1 MRLTALRG
9 RMLWG
14 DMRRFFASTQLSK
27 LGEDWPEVSWQM
39 GHEDEAFT
47 MRQYGHYVK
56 NADKKAKV
64 KNNMAEAIW
73 GK

>member
-1 MRLTALRG
+1 
-9 RMLWG
+9 
-14 DMRRFFASTQLSK
+14 
-27 LGEDWPEVSWQM
+27 M

-56 NADKKAKV
+56 NAEKKAKV